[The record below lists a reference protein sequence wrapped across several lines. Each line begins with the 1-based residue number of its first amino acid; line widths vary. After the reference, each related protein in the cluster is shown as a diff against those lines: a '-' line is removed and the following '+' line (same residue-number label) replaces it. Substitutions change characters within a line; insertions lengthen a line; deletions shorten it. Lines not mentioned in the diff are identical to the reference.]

1 MTEIQNVAGTAFI
14 VAQLRAAELA
24 QARPLYRDTV
34 VPLFLG
40 PDTEAAAARFSKA
53 FPPMEKTIR
62 LRTRYFDD
70 CLDEELERGC
80 SQVVILG
87 AGLDTRAIRKQ
98 RPRTLYFE
106 IDDGAT
112 LNFKKAQLE
121 ANYNLSNIKFISADY
136 VTDGLT
142 RLLAQ
147 NGFDTSRR
155 THFIWEGNTMYLT
168 EESIRQTFLDIADNV
183 KEFTLSFDYMTDAV
197 IAKTTG
203 DPAVTRLAESFA
215 AMGAPWTY
223 GFASL
228 RKFFYGSGLKI
239 VSDVKIGELH
249 CAFWPGEPLDSA
261 IYEHYHL
268 CTLES
273 QRVE

>member
-1 MTEIQNVAGTAFI
+1 
-14 VAQLRAAELA
+14 
-24 QARPLYRDTV
+24 
-34 VPLFLG
+34 
-40 PDTEAAAARFSKA
+40 
-53 FPPMEKTIR
+53 MEKTIR

-70 CLDEELERGC
+70 RLDEELERGC

-121 ANYNLSNIKFISADY
+121 ANYNLSNIKFISANY

-147 NGFDTSRR
+147 NGFDMSRR

-183 KEFTLSFDYMTDAV
+183 NEFTLSFDYMTDAV

-215 AMGAPWTY
+215 AMGAPWTF
-223 GFASL
+223 GFASI
-228 RKFFYGSGLKI
+228 RKFSEEAALKI
-239 VSDVKIGELH
+239 VSNIKIGELH

-261 IYEHYHL
+261 IYDHYWL
-268 CTLES
+268 CTLQS
-273 QRVE
+273 ATI